1 MYNNNIILFLI
12 LKSVFSQKL
21 IKFVYSYVCKIY
33 SFFVTLYENIFYKKL
48 NNRCSITRDGY
59 FSRDINK
66 FDLKSLKS
74 VKKQKINDYLNVYYL
89 DEINIEKLINSIFD
103 LEFRN
108 YISSI
113 TGFNY
118 SIDYLIMYERKFI
131 EKKDREQ
138 NTLEQWYSYKWHFD
152 KPNSKNTLKVIY
164 PLNISSDHGPLTLI
178 DINSSKRFKNI
189 SKLPS
194 RTKKFK
200 FIGEGSKI
208 YGFLPSRCIHKDGIP
223 IQGKQAT
230 QIMFQLNP
238 NKRWSKNINLDKRNP
253 NLNSKL
259 KIWTN
264 EPKFTFFT
272 CMNDK
277 RKFF

>member
-1 MYNNNIILFLI
+1 MTI
-12 LKSVFSQKL
+12 
-21 IKFVYSYVCKIY
+21 
-33 SFFVTLYENIFYKKL
+33 YENILYKKS
-48 NNRCSITRDGY
+48 NNKYSILKNGY
-59 FSRDINK
+59 FSKEINK
-66 FDLKSLKS
+66 FDFKKSKPY
-74 VKKQKINDYLNVYYL
+74 KRQKINNYLNIYYL
-89 DEINIEKLINSIFD
+89 DKINIENLINSIFD

-108 YISSI
+108 YISSV

-131 EKKDREQ
+131 EKKKREK

-152 KPNSKNTLKVIY
+152 KPNSKNTLKIIY
-164 PLNISSDHGPLTLI
+164 PLNISSLHGPLTLI
-178 DINSSKRFKNI
+178 DINSSKRIKNI

-194 RTKKFK
+194 QTKTFK
-200 FIGEGSKI
+200 FIGEGTKI

-223 IQGKQAT
+223 DKGKQST

-238 NKRWSKNINLDKRNP
+238 NRRLSINQNLYKRNP
-253 NLNSKL
+253 DLNNRL

-264 EPKFTFFT
+264 EPKFTFLT

-277 RKFF
+277 RKIF